1 MHMTPLEALVREG
14 FGAIGTTPSED
25 VVAQFMVY
33 IRELRRW
40 NETINLT
47 GYTREREIIGKLL
60 VDSLAWTKA
69 VGQAPPGQACPWRP
83 VRPGGQ
89 GHTSC
94 AMLDIGSGAG
104 FPGIPISIVSPQH
117 GMTLLEPN
125 LKKVAFLHHLT
136 GLLGLTNVRVE
147 SSSVEQFARQQDV
160 HGKFD
165 WVLMKAL
172 RLSVG
177 LPYVSSLLSVSGHC
191 ALWRAHPVAVD
202 LNPDEFSVIREM
214 PYELP
219 FGFGKRQ
226 LSIVGRRQ

>member
-1 MHMTPLEALVREG
+1 MHTTPLEALVREG
-14 FGAIGTTPSED
+14 FGAIGTAPSEG

-47 GYTREREIIGKLL
+47 GYTREREIVGKLF

-69 VGQAPPGQACPWRP
+69 VGQA
-83 VRPGGQ
+83 
-89 GHTSC
+89 TSC

-177 LPYVSSLLSVSGHC
+177 LPYVSSLLSVSGYC
-191 ALWRAHPVAVD
+191 ALWRAHPVAAD

-219 FGFGKRQ
+219 FGFGKRL